1 MRKRSRVGFRR
12 LYGAGPQHLVG
23 HLVAFAV
30 VAFAFAQIFSGG
42 GASELLIWLLA
53 FVVSHDLIFV
63 PAYTGLD
70 RLFRRAI
77 ATVSLSH
84 ATDVPVINHVRAPAM
99 ISGLLLIIYFPL
111 ISGRAD
117 RWYFTLSG
125 HHLSDYLRNWLLITV
140 ALFLGSGLIY
150 ALRVVR
156 TRAGPSPDLPSPRAN
171 AGRQP

>member
-1 MRKRSRVGFRR
+1 MRKRARVGFRR
-12 LYGAGPQHLVG
+12 LYGAGPQHLAG

-30 VAFAFAQIFSGG
+30 AAFAFDRIFSGG
-42 GASELLIWLLA
+42 GVSALLIWLLA
-53 FVVSHDLIFV
+53 FVVAHDLIFV

-77 ATVSLSH
+77 ARVSLPH
-84 ATDVPVINHVRAPAM
+84 ATGIPVINHVRVPVM

-117 RWYFTLSG
+117 RWYSTLSG
-125 HHLSDYLRNWLLITV
+125 HHLTDYLRNWLLITV
-140 ALFLGSGLIY
+140 ALCLGSGLIY

-156 TRAGPSPDLPSPRAN
+156 TRASPAP
-171 AGRQP
+171 